1 MNISFPQFK
10 YPEALGG
17 ARNLEHMFWVPT
29 GLQHCH
35 SFIYVVGTY
44 PVFITGLAEM

>member
-1 MNISFPQFK
+1 MNISFAQFK
-10 YPEALGG
+10 YPQVLGG

-44 PVFITGLAEM
+44 PVFITGLVEM